1 MKIDLQ
7 LTEQQSPNAVTD
19 GLTQTDTTSGNQN
32 NHTSD
37 IATNGVQSGI
47 NGISESNSVIS
58 DPRGSAV
65 DSNDTENYTL
75 TATEQISQQPQYP
88 HQDLPPPYP
97 GLPRSLTS
105 HLRQR
110 DEISR
115 MIHIQSLPGN
125 LQTSNRTVPSENMR
139 NNALDNIPN
148 IVST

>member
-1 MKIDLQ
+1 M
-7 LTEQQSPNAVTD
+7 TD

-37 IATNGVQSGI
+37 NASNGIQSRI

-58 DPRGSAV
+58 DPRGSVV
-65 DSNDTENYTL
+65 DSNDIENHTY
-75 TATEQISQQPQYP
+75 TATEQTSQLIQYP

-115 MIHIQSLPGN
+115 MRRIQSLPGN
-125 LQTSNRTVPSENMR
+125 LQDSNRTVPSENMG